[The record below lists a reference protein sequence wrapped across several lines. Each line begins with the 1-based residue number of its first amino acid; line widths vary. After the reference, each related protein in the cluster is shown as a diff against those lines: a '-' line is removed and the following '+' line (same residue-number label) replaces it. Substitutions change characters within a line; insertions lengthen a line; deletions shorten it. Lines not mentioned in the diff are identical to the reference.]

1 MDFAFEAHIYLLH
14 YSPFFSPF
22 HQQWYLIAWNILG
35 FIWTKKQTVFWVD
48 FVVISIFNNGLGAL
62 ITSLKFNYWH
72 HWTPQIPPPWSY
84 MLPARITIVKFI
96 YLYSEFMVKT
106 INIPMQVVMQFHF
119 WWVMQWS
126 LTEYNI
132 LWAKD
137 GKIVQQIICVEWLH
151 IALWTFLV
159 SNAAI

>member
-35 FIWTKKQTVFWVD
+35 FIWVKKQTVFWVD
-48 FVVISIFNNGLGAL
+48 LVVISIFNNGLGAAHHQFKIQL
-62 ITSLKFNYWH
+62 LTSLNSTDTTTMKLYV
-72 HWTPQIPPPWSY
+72 
-84 MLPARITIVKFI
+84 PARTIVKFI